1 MQMVNVITLGVAVMQ
16 CLQAALHCRSRPRQ
30 TLESKV
36 EFWKLHFCVVC
47 KVLAC
52 AALQSIAASKMTQ
65 ILSDE
70 AAVSTLRS
78 CPEQT

>member
-1 MQMVNVITLGVAVMQ
+1 MVHIITLGVALTQ
-16 CLQAALHCRSRPRQ
+16 CLQVALHCMSRPRQ
-30 TLESKV
+30 TSKSKV
-36 EFWKLHFCVVC
+36 EFRKLHFCVVC